1 MMLDPEQSGLFPE
14 LPHAGLIKA
23 ATRQVRAK
31 FGRLGRERLLLA
43 ARSAAVRAACE
54 ERKFRE
60 QPAVDGSRGE
70 GGRDEEDA
78 LRDAS
83 GLGVVG
89 EEAGVNT
96 DATLWP
102 LEPGEEGA
110 PE

>member
-54 ERKFRE
+54 ERKFQE
-60 QPAVDGSRGE
+60 QPAWR
-70 GGRDEEDA
+70 
-78 LRDAS
+78 
-83 GLGVVG
+83 
-89 EEAGVNT
+89 
-96 DATLWP
+96 
-102 LEPGEEGA
+102 EGA
-110 PE
+110 AGEAACLPDGRVHSG